1 MSTKSPDTTNSFC
14 TQCEKYTNEI
24 LLENF
29 GLLRRMYSNC
39 LTTENYEHWN
49 WSWSYVIQPAYEK
62 TRFRILVQF
71 HNLPLPAG
79 HLLAFKAILYR
90 KNSSTT
96 KSSDCIGLKEDV
108 WLTNNENILDLCSI
122 DELEE
127 FICKDSLRLMIIV
140 R

>member
-1 MSTKSPDTTNSFC
+1 MSKSPDTSNSFY

-24 LLENF
+24 RLENF

-39 LTTENYEHWN
+39 LTTENYERWN
-49 WSWSYVIQPAYEK
+49 WSWSYVIQPAYNK

-71 HNLPLPAG
+71 HNLPLPTG

-90 KNSSTT
+90 KNREIT
-96 KSSDCIGLKEDV
+96 KSSDCIGLKEEN
-108 WLTNNENILDLCSI
+108 WLTNNENILDLCSV

-127 FICKDSLRLMIIV
+127 FICKDTLRLTIIV